1 MKMRRKNII
10 KRAFALA
17 TAFALLAALAA
28 CGNGAGNSENTS
40 EPNNQTT
47 QDKQTAAHEKYK
59 EAMQNMLDNLVF
71 PNGEQVYTNAESE
84 DEQGSIW
91 TDNKF
96 AIADIDGD
104 GTDELIINFSNAP
117 AAGEVFYIF
126 EYDEAS
132 DSLKEEFTEFPT
144 PEFYDNGYVTAGAS
158 HNQGMAGDFWPYT
171 IYKYD
176 AESDTYVQQ
185 YYIDAWDKELYPQDF
200 EGNAYPNEIDT
211 SNTGTV
217 YYLYEDVTKAVDPV
231 DKTAYDKLAR
241 DTYGSAAEV
250 TIVYSD
256 ISQENIEAIS

>member
-1 MKMRRKNII
+1 MRTKNII

-28 CGNGAGNSENTS
+28 CGNIAENSENSS
-40 EPNNQTT
+40 ESNNQAT
-47 QDKQTAAHEKYK
+47 QAEQTVAHEKYK

-185 YYIDAWDKELYPQDF
+185 YYIDAWDKELFPQNF
-200 EGNAYPNEIDT
+200 EGKDYPDEVDV
-211 SNTGTV
+211 SSTGTV
-217 YYLYEDVTKAVDPV
+217 YYLYEDVTKAVEPV
-231 DKTAYDKLAR
+231 DKADYDKLVA

-250 TIVYSD
+250 TIDYSD
-256 ISQENIEAIS
+256 ISQESIDKISEK

>member
-1 MKMRRKNII
+1 MRRKNII

-28 CGNGAGNSENTS
+28 CGNGENENSS
-40 EPNNQTT
+40 EPNNST
-47 QDKQTAAHEKYK
+47 QVNQTAAHEKYK
-59 EAMQNMLDNLVF
+59 EAMQNMLDNRVF
-71 PNGEQVYTNAESE
+71 PNGEQVYGGAETE
-84 DEQGSIW
+84 DSAGSIW

-200 EGNAYPNEIDT
+200 EGNAYPDEIDT
-211 SNTGTV
+211 SSTGTV